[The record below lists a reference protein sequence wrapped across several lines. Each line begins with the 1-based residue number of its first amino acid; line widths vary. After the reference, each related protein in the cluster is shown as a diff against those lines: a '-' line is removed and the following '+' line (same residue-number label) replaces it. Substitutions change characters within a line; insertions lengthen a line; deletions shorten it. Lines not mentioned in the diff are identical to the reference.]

1 MWFPFVS
8 RASSGSFTR
17 RFRAPPTTLS
27 MVRSMLRDALKCPAS
42 TAGPRPLA
50 PRHPP
55 PSDCAGR
62 ASLQKTA
69 EKVSIARTDGVSR
82 RQALSVWPRI
92 ALLSFGSPAVQ
103 LAAMYRILVEERRWI
118 SRDRF
123 LNALNYCLALPGPD
137 AQLLATYVGWMRHG
151 MLGGMLAGGL
161 VILPGMICMMALSYG
176 YVTGGDSSIGEVLLY
191 GLKPA
196 ILVIVLEST
205 IRVGRQV
212 LRTRLMAV
220 LAGLA
225 FVGTFF
231 FNLSFVLVVVG
242 AALMGF
248 FSGLAGVSA
257 IQTEVQPQ
265 RVMGSAAGS
274 RNDDLPDH
282 IRPTLGRYLRICA
295 LWLALWFVPVA
306 VLISSL
312 GVSNVFSQISI
323 LFSKIAALS
332 LGGPYAVNS
341 YVALHAVESH
351 GWLTHNEALDGLAL
365 AELAPGPV
373 ILFQQFVGFVA
384 AYRNPGMLPPLVAGT
399 LGGLLSMWVI
409 SIPTFLWIFLVGPF
423 IERFRDNKLVNATLS
438 AVTGGVLGVV
448 LTFAIRFGTRTI
460 FLESEPISGFGLDF
474 SLPNFASADP
484 WALVIALVAA
494 IAMFCFGLGMVATL
508 AASCAIGIVPYL
520 METIGV
526 GSLHNGLL
534 GLVAGAA
541 IGFPAGPV
549 AVWCLHL
556 RIQQR
561 RAMVFAIVAGSAI
574 GDLIIA
580 AVFFVVADLLG
591 GAIASLQILKN
602 PLFQG
607 PVLILGGIALL
618 FVVSRS
624 VLLGLPREEQ
634 AQPEKWTYMGT
645 GLAALI
651 AVAASVTHP
660 ENLLAIGAV
669 FTILGVGSDSGI
681 TLLAGFFIG
690 TAVTWFSTI
699 ELLCHLGEKQGR
711 QIMLRVMQA
720 LCVLCIAAGFI
731 QLARAAKLFW

>member
-1 MWFPFVS
+1 
-8 RASSGSFTR
+8 
-17 RFRAPPTTLS
+17 L
-27 MVRSMLRDALKCPAS
+27 
-42 TAGPRPLA
+42 
-50 PRHPP
+50 
-55 PSDCAGR
+55 
-62 ASLQKTA
+62 
-69 EKVSIARTDGVSR
+69 

-123 LNALNYCLALPGPD
+123 LNALNFCLALPGPD
-137 AQLLATYVGWMRHG
+137 AQLLAAYVGWIMHG
-151 MLGGMLAGGL
+151 TLGGMLAGGL
-161 VILPGMICMMALSYG
+161 VILPPMICMMALSYG
-176 YVTGGDSSIGEVLLY
+176 YVTGGDSTIGEVLLY

-196 ILVIVLEST
+196 ILVIVLEAT

-212 LRTRLMAV
+212 LRTRLMVA

-231 FNLSFVLVVVG
+231 FNLSFVPVVVG
-242 AALMGF
+242 AAVIGFCAALVGSSAHPGAVHAQGAYGAFMG
-248 FSGLAGVSA
+248 
-257 IQTEVQPQ
+257 P
-265 RVMGSAAGS
+265 AAEDI
-274 RNDDLPDH
+274 RQDDLPEH
-282 IRPTLGRYLRICA
+282 TRPTADRLLRTGA
-295 LWLALWFVPVA
+295 FWLALWFVPVG
-306 VLISSL
+306 VLVAAL
-312 GVSNVFSQISI
+312 GLDNVFSQIAI
-323 LFSKIAALS
+323 LFSKMAALS

-341 YVALHAVESH
+341 YVALHAVEPY
-351 GWLTHNEALDGLAL
+351 GWLTHEQALDGLAL

-373 ILFQQFVGFVA
+373 ILFQQFVGFLA
-384 AYRNPGMLPPLVAGT
+384 AYRNPGVLPPLAAAT
-399 LGGLLSMWVI
+399 LGGLLSVWVI
-409 SIPTFLWIFLVGPF
+409 SIPPFLWISLVGPF
-423 IERFRDNKLVNATLS
+423 IERFRNSPHINTTLS

-460 FLESEPISGFGLDF
+460 FTESVPISGFGLDF

-484 WALVIALVAA
+484 WALAIAIVAA
-494 IAMFCFGLGMVATL
+494 IAMFRFGLGMVATL
-508 AASCAIGIVPYL
+508 AASCAIGTIPYL
-520 METIGV
+520 IDTIGL
-526 GSLHNGLL
+526 GSLRSGLL
-534 GLVAGAA
+534 GFVAGAA

-561 RAMVFAIVAGSAI
+561 RAMASAIIAGSAI
-574 GDLIIA
+574 GDLIVA
-580 AVFFVVADLLG
+580 SVFFVVTDLFG
-591 GAIASLQILKN
+591 GAITSLQMLKN

-618 FVVSRS
+618 FIVSRS
-624 VLLGLPREEQ
+624 VLLGLPQQKQTRDEE
-634 AQPEKWTYMGT
+634 WTYVGA

-651 AVAASVTHP
+651 ALSASVTHP

-669 FTILGVGSDSGI
+669 FAILGIGSDSGI

-711 QIMLRVMQA
+711 QIMLRVMQS
-720 LCVLCIAAGFI
+720 LCVLCIAAGFV
-731 QLARAAKLFW
+731 QLARAANLLGI

>member
-1 MWFPFVS
+1 VI
-8 RASSGSFTR
+8 
-17 RFRAPPTTLS
+17 APE
-27 MVRSMLRDALKCPAS
+27 
-42 TAGPRPLA
+42 G
-50 PRHPP
+50 H
-55 PSDCAGR
+55 
-62 ASLQKTA
+62 SLQTA
-69 EKVSIARTDGVSR
+69 AENVSITRADGATL

-92 ALLSFGSPAVQ
+92 AMLSFGSPAVQ

-123 LNALNYCLALPGPD
+123 LNALNYCLALPGPE
-137 AQLLATYVGWMRHG
+137 AQLLAAYVGWMMHG
-151 MLGGMLAGGL
+151 TLGGMLAGGL
-161 VILPGMICMMALSYG
+161 VILPPMICMMALSYG
-176 YVTGGDSSIGEVLLY
+176 YVTGGDSTIGEALFY

-196 ILVIVLEST
+196 ILVIVIEAT

-212 LRTRLMAV
+212 LRTPLMVA

-231 FNLSFVLVVVG
+231 FNLSFVLVVIG
-242 AALMGF
+242 AALIGF
-248 FSGLAGVSA
+248 CAGLVGVSA
-257 IQTEVQPQ
+257 FRGEPDPKLTGAVAEGFH
-265 RVMGSAAGS
+265 R
-274 RNDDLPDH
+274 DDLPDH
-282 IRPTLGRYLRICA
+282 TRPAAGRLLRISA

-306 VLISSL
+306 VLVAAL
-312 GVSNVFSQISI
+312 GLGNVFSQIAI
-323 LFSKIAALS
+323 LFSKMVALS

-341 YVALHAVESH
+341 YVALHAVESY
-351 GWLTHNEALDGLAL
+351 GWLTRNEALDGLAL

-373 ILFQQFVGFVA
+373 ILFQQFVGFLA
-384 AYRNPGMLPPLVAGT
+384 AYRNPGLLPPLAAGT
-399 LGGLLSMWVI
+399 LGGLLSVWII

-423 IERFRDNKLVNATLS
+423 IERFRNNEVINATLS

-484 WALVIALVAA
+484 WALAIAIVAA
-494 IAMFCFGLGMVATL
+494 IAMFHFGLGMVATL
-508 AASCAIGIVPYL
+508 TASCAVGIIPYL
-520 METIGV
+520 MHAIGL
-526 GSLHNGLL
+526 GSLQNGLL
-534 GLVAGAA
+534 GFVAGAA
-541 IGFPAGPV
+541 IGFPTGPV

-561 RAMVFAIVAGSAI
+561 RAMASAIIAGSAI
-574 GDLIIA
+574 GDLIVA
-580 AVFFVVADLLG
+580 AVFFVVTDLFG
-591 GAIASLQILKN
+591 GAIASLQMLKD

-607 PVLILGGIALL
+607 PILILGGIALL

-624 VLLGLPREEQ
+624 VLLGLPPQEQ
-634 AQPEKWTYMGT
+634 ARDEKWTYVGA

-651 AVAASVTHP
+651 AVSASVTHP

-669 FTILGVGSDSGI
+669 FALLGIGSDSGI
-681 TLLAGFFIG
+681 TLLAGFFLG

-711 QIMLRVMQA
+711 QIMLRVMQS
-720 LCVLCIAAGFI
+720 LCVLCIAAGFV
-731 QLARAAKLFW
+731 QLARASNVFGI

>member
-1 MWFPFVS
+1 MI
-8 RASSGSFTR
+8 GQE
-17 RFRAPPTTLS
+17 
-27 MVRSMLRDALKCPAS
+27 
-42 TAGPRPLA
+42 
-50 PRHPP
+50 
-55 PSDCAGR
+55 GR
-62 ASLQKTA
+62 SLQRLV
-69 EKVSIARTDGVSR
+69 ENVSIKTVDGVSL

-123 LNALNYCLALPGPD
+123 LNALNYCLALPGPE
-137 AQLLATYVGWMRHG
+137 AQLLATYVGWIMHG
-151 MLGGMLAGGL
+151 TLGGMLAGGL

-176 YVTGGDSSIGEVLLY
+176 YVTGSDSSIGEVLLY

-196 ILVIVLEST
+196 ILVIVIEAT

-212 LRTRLMAV
+212 LRTRLMIA
-220 LAGLA
+220 LAALA

-231 FNLSFVLVVVG
+231 FDISFVLVVIS
-242 AALMGF
+242 AALI
-248 FSGLAGVSA
+248 GLFAGLLGRSIVPGEAPSRRP
-257 IQTEVQPQ
+257 TV
-265 RVMGSAAGS
+265 AGDS
-274 RNDDLPDH
+274 SKDDLPDH
-282 IRPTLGRYLRICA
+282 VRPTVGRLLRISA

-306 VLISSL
+306 VLIAAF
-312 GVSNVFSQISI
+312 GVGNVFSQIAI
-323 LFSKIAALS
+323 LFSKMVALS

-341 YVALHAVESH
+341 YVAVHAVEPY
-351 GWLTHNEALDGLAL
+351 GWLTRNEALDGLAL

-373 ILFQQFVGFVA
+373 ILFQQFVGFLA
-384 AYRNPGMLPPLVAGT
+384 AYRNPGMLPPLAAGT
-399 LGGLLSMWVI
+399 LGGLLSIWII

-423 IERFRDNKLVNATLS
+423 IERFRDNRLINATLS

-448 LTFAIRFGTRTI
+448 LTFALRFGTRTI
-460 FLESEPISGFGLDF
+460 FLESDPISTFGLDF
-474 SLPNFASADP
+474 SLPNVASADP
-484 WALVIALVAA
+484 WALGIAVVAGIA
-494 IAMFCFGLGMVATL
+494 IFWFGLGITATL
-508 AASCAIGIVPYL
+508 AASCAVGAIPYL
-520 METIGV
+520 IDAIGL

-561 RAMVFAIVAGSAI
+561 RAMVLAIVAGSAI
-574 GDLIIA
+574 GDLIVA
-580 AVFFVVADLLG
+580 AVFFVVTDFLG
-591 GAIASLQILKN
+591 GAIASLQMLKN

-624 VLLGLPREEQ
+624 VLLGLPQQ
-634 AQPEKWTYMGT
+634 APVQPEKWTYMGT
-645 GLAALI
+645 GLASLI
-651 AVAASVTHP
+651 AVSASVTHP

-669 FTILGVGSDSGI
+669 FAILGIGSDSGI
-681 TLLAGFFIG
+681 TLLAGFFMGSAI
-690 TAVTWFSTI
+690 TWFGTI

-711 QIMLRVMQA
+711 QIMLRVMQG
-720 LCVLCIAAGFI
+720 LSVLCIAAGFV
-731 QLARAAKLFW
+731 QLARAMNLFSP